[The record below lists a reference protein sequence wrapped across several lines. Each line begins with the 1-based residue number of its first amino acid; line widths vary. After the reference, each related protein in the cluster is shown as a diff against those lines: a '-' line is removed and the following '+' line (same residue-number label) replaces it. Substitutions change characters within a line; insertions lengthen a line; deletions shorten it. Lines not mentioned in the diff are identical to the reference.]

1 MADIGDMEDLFR
13 ELLPEQTGAQGL
25 SQYRRLPE
33 PRLRDVGEPRVY
45 SVSEAAD
52 LVRER
57 VEVIKNVRIRGEI
70 SNWSYRKF
78 LYFSLREKDAVI
90 SCCMFRDPGIPAPEI
105 DRSGKMAEVRGSFSF
120 YAKKGTLSFRV
131 DSIVITDKEGLF
143 MQALRE
149 GIRFL
154 EDQGYTRNLL
164 PLPAP
169 SEITSVGIITAQGK
183 QAARDAVGTIRRRNP
198 LVNIVLYYSA
208 MQGDAAPE
216 QIMNAIYLA
225 NMRRYRDHCDVLLVV
240 RGGGSVEDLACFN
253 DLKLSVYATETRI
266 PIVTG
271 IGHTGNDTLLDHVAS
286 LKAATPTAAAEL
298 VTTDLREADAWLR
311 AYRLRYSSVMNNS
324 LAALKRNLDHLR
336 SRLNSVSPAVFAAEK
351 RQYLSHLSQRMTWAF
366 SGQLSERCQELE
378 ALRIRLE
385 TARDNVRNY
394 SQTLRSLEL
403 RLWKAAPDPRKYRGD
418 LLELSRRMGNISRDR
433 LRENGELLQDLERR
447 LQTLSPA
454 RCLKERAQRLQDLRN
469 RMQKAMNA
477 ALTARAQDLHERA
490 LAFAGVRPDL
500 GESRHYLEKLRS
512 RLETSAGDKIR
523 LLGSSLAVLAG
534 RLNARNPLTLLS
546 QGYAIVSRESGGIVQ
561 SGNTKPGDLVHI
573 RVLGARFTAEV
584 TAAELLPGE
593 NAAGDSGDSVA
604 EGN

>member
-1 MADIGDMEDLFR
+1 MADISDMEDLFR
-13 ELLPEQTGAQGL
+13 EVLPAQTDSRGL
-25 SQYRRLPE
+25 PQRRRLAE
-33 PRLRDVGEPRVY
+33 VELRGAEEPRVY
-45 SVSEAAD
+45 SVSEASD

-57 VEVIKNVRIRGEI
+57 VEVIRNVRIRGEI
-70 SNWSYRKF
+70 SNWSFRRY

-90 SCCMFRDPGIPAPEI
+90 SCCMFRDPGIPSPET
-105 DRSGKMAEVRGSFSF
+105 DRSGKMAEVLGSFTF
-120 YAKKGTLSFRV
+120 YSKKGTLSLRV
-131 DSIVITDKEGLF
+131 DRIVITDREGLF

-164 PLPAP
+164 PLPPPAK
-169 SEITSVGIITAQGK
+169 ITSIGIITAQGK

-208 MQGDAAPE
+208 MQGDAAPG
-216 QIMNAIYLA
+216 QIMDAIYLA
-225 NMRRYRDHCDVLLVV
+225 NMRKYRDHCDVLLVV

-298 VTTDLREADAWLR
+298 VTTDLREADSWLR
-311 AYRLRYSSVMNNS
+311 AYRLRYRSVMNNS
-324 LAALKRNLDHLR
+324 LAALKRNLDHLQ

-351 RQYLSHLSQRMTWAF
+351 RQYLSHLYQRMLWAF
-366 SGQLSERCQELE
+366 SGQISERYQELE

-385 TARDNVRNY
+385 KARDNVRNY

-418 LLELSRRMGNISRDR
+418 LMELSRRMGNISRDR
-433 LRENGELLQDLERR
+433 LREYGDRLQDLERR
-447 LQTLSPA
+447 LLELSPA
-454 RCLKERAQRLQDLRN
+454 RCIKDRAERLQDLRH
-469 RMQKAMNA
+469 RMQIAMGDV
-477 ALTARAQDLHERA
+477 LTAKAHDLHERA
-490 LAFAGVRPDL
+490 LDFAGVRPDL
-500 GESRHYLEKLRS
+500 RERRHYLEQLSS
-512 RLETSAGDKIR
+512 RLEKTAGERLR
-523 LLGSSLAVLAG
+523 LLGSRLAVLTG

-546 QGYAIVSRESGGIVQ
+546 QGYAIVSREGGGIVAAD
-561 SGNTKPGDLVHI
+561 NTRPEDLVHI
-573 RVLGARFTAEV
+573 RVLGARFTAKV

-593 NAAGDSGDSVA
+593 NAAGED
-604 EGN
+604 